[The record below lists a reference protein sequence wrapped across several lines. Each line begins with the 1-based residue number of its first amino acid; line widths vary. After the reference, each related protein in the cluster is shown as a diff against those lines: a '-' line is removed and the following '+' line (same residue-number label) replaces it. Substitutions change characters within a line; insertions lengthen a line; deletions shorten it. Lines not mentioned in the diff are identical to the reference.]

1 MLLNRIVYSL
11 TGEMYLAGCELHVR
25 TLPFLVLTL
34 KQYVNAK
41 TIWRS
46 KVWNVNHRDD
56 HCQPLMTYAAFS
68 PAHFWSFSGE
78 AGYFL
83 EPSLHFTPR
92 LQSSVCILPLVCVSS
107 LVCGWQSAFHNDGI
121 FKQIEIFPKQVWI
134 RFSVESGGNWE
145 KPCPA

>member
-11 TGEMYLAGCELHVR
+11 TGEMYLAGCELHVQ

-34 KQYVNAK
+34 KQYVDAK

-78 AGYFL
+78 AGYFRT
-83 EPSLHFTPR
+83 ESAFYPSFAVFSLHFILSLRFIPGLR
-92 LQSSVCILPLVCVSS
+92 LAVCVSQ
-107 LVCGWQSAFHNDGI
+107 WRHF
-121 FKQIEIFPKQVWI
+121 
-134 RFSVESGGNWE
+134 
-145 KPCPA
+145 